1 MQQFKQSSM
10 QQFKQAIAF
19 DVMFK
24 QPFKVQAVHLSDIC
38 SPKLPGTAGKPATGQ
53 GSQADTRTYCATQT
67 AQAILGVSDCRAC
80 VVGWCHRLSAQTH
93 NLRQVHRNVPGK
105 CMGGLDQGGGLCG
118 GMSGQANGQSLDGQD
133 LPVSCRR
140 SPHPSTGVE
149 GGVQQ

>member
-10 QQFKQAIAF
+10 QQFKQAISF

-38 SPKLPGTAGKPATGQ
+38 SRKLPGTAGKPTTGQ

-80 VVGWCHRLSAQTH
+80 VVGWCHRLSAQSTQPASGAH
-93 NLRQVHRNVPGK
+93 ERSRKVHGRTGPRWWLARGNVWASKRTEFGWPGLT
-105 CMGGLDQGGGLCG
+105 CL
-118 GMSGQANGQSLDGQD
+118 MS
-133 LPVSCRR
+133 
-140 SPHPSTGVE
+140 
-149 GGVQQ
+149 